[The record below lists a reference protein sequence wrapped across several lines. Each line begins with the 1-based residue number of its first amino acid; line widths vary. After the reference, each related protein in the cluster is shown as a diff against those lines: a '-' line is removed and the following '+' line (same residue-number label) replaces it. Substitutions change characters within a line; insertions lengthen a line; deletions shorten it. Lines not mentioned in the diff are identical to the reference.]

1 MSSGRPQPAKLA
13 IPWRTRLVITMISAA
28 TDLSRRSNGTVNRR
42 LLNLLD
48 FKSSPS
54 PNKPINSIISSDITV
69 DPTRNLWF
77 RLYTPGNSGVD
88 GRATASLPVV
98 VFFHGVNY
106 RLTPE
111 HRFPCQYDD
120 GLDVLRFLN
129 NDDRASGLLP
139 PNADLSKCFLP
150 YFGGQ
155 ERTESELRLVGYPFV
170 TVERTDWCWRV
181 FLPDGS
187 DRDHYAV
194 NVSGPNA
201 ENISDLDFPDTM
213 VIVGGFDPLKD
224 WQKSWWVTLPHFLQT
239 WLRNYI
245 AGTLLYFISGF
256 LWCFYIYYL
265 KRNVYVPKDTI
276 PSNRAMLL
284 QIYVAM
290 KAMPCYTL
298 LPTVSEYM
306 IEKWL
311 DKVELHDI
319 KPLYKYLHATHHIY
333 NKQNTL
339 SPFAGLAF
347 HPIDGI
353 LQAVPHV
360 IALFLVPTH
369 FRSHVAL
376 LFIEAIWTANI
387 HDCIHANLW
396 PVMGAGYHTI
406 HHTTYKHNYGHYT
419 IWMDWMLGT
428 LRDPEDDSCQRA
440 QKVR

>member
-1 MSSGRPQPAKLA
+1 MEGDKYLQEF
-13 IPWRTRLVITMISAA
+13 LVETSM
-28 TDLSRRSNGTVNRR
+28 
-42 LLNLLD
+42 
-48 FKSSPS
+48 F
-54 PNKPINSIISSDITV
+54 NSI
-69 DPTRNLWF
+69 
-77 RLYTPGNSGVD
+77 
-88 GRATASLPVV
+88 
-98 VFFHGVNY
+98 
-106 RLTPE
+106 
-111 HRFPCQYDD
+111 
-120 GLDVLRFLN
+120 VL
-129 NDDRASGLLP
+129 GHLLP
-139 PNADLSKCFLP
+139 S
-150 YFGGQ
+150 
-155 ERTESELRLVGYPFV
+155 
-170 TVERTDWCWRV
+170 
-181 FLPDGS
+181 
-187 DRDHYAV
+187 
-194 NVSGPNA
+194 
-201 ENISDLDFPDTM
+201 
-213 VIVGGFDPLKD
+213 
-224 WQKSWWVTLPHFLQT
+224 SWWVTLPHFLQT

-284 QIYVAM
+284 QIYVCM
-290 KAMPCYTL
+290 KAMPWYTL

-306 IEKWL
+306 IENGWTKCFSRISEIGWFAYIIYFL
-311 DKVELHDI
+311 IYLVIVEFGIYWMHRELHDI

-376 LFIEAIWTANI
+376 LFMEAIWTANI

-428 LRDPEDDSCQRA
+428 LREPEDDSCQRA